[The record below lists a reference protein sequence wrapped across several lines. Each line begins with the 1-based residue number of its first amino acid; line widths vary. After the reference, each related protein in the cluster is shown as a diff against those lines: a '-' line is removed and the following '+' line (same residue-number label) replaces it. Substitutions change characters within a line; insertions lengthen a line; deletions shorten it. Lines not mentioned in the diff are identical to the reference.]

1 MPSPSFQEC
10 SLRYRDD
17 AVSRRRIDVLECQRG
32 DGTFPDSFCGCS
44 GHRKMVGTSKTDTKT
59 WNDTPSGSIIS
70 QLGAG
75 AVRTDSIWE
84 MSDKE

>member
-1 MPSPSFQEC
+1 
-10 SLRYRDD
+10 
-17 AVSRRRIDVLECQRG
+17 
-32 DGTFPDSFCGCS
+32 
-44 GHRKMVGTSKTDTKT
+44 MVGTSKTDTKT

-84 MSDKE
+84 MSVQNTSFPSKTTKTGRSRSVVYVTARGDQDASVSSTN